1 MRAIICSITILLL
14 GGCISTPMLTS
25 SNNVPTQS
33 LSELIE
39 DTSCNASFQC
49 KVLSVGERAACGGPS
64 KYLVYSTK
72 SVDEEQ
78 VEKLAEQV
86 TMKEKILN
94 QQQTQVDVCKQVL
107 PIQALCIDNQ
117 CKAFTIK

>member
-1 MRAIICSITILLL
+1 MRGIVCSITILLL

-25 SNNVPTQS
+25 SNNTPTQS

-39 DTSCNASFQC
+39 DTSCSASFQC

-64 KYLVYSTK
+64 QYLVYSNK

-86 TMKEKILN
+86 TVKERIIN
-94 QQQTQVDVCKQVL
+94 QEQAQVDVCKQVL
-107 PIQALCIDNQ
+107 PIQALCINNQ